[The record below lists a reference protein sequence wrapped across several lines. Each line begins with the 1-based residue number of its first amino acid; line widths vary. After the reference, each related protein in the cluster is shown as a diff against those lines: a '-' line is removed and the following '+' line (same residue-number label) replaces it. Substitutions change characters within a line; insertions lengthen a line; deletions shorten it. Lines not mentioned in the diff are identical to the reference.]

1 MSSKSSKK
9 EDGHRVSAAA
19 EAGAGSGRSF
29 FGRLRAGFNAVQQEV
44 ATAEELTAAAEKQIN
59 SLSQQQP
66 LPDNNPTALT
76 PLYFEPEMAM
86 LTNIAL
92 HYNEAVK
99 LQETLLGC
107 PLNVDPIEER
117 LLALR
122 GRLLKLEENPRLL
135 RTGYRPYLH
144 ERSPQEVRQQQ
155 QQQQQPKPKQTAA
168 VAVSKCEA
176 PQPKRRP
183 GTPRFSKSYDDANGQ
198 SAETPTT
205 TTTTSTISTP
215 TPPPTL
221 PIDTLHQSAGGRS
234 IPIRSGSSSS
244 SKPVE
249 PTVVTNREIAH
260 CLSRLSRWNTVTITS
275 SENALI
281 PSSPAVPVPV
291 PSSAVPL
298 PTKPFTRSCTF
309 VKPKTPPVPFSSS
322 SSSSSSAA
330 LITPVPPGSVFKP
343 TISKSNISS
352 SSNYV
357 PRNTTFTLPLHQ
369 QSFPYA
375 ATPIALLMN
384 NGSNGSLENS
394 SVEYETVEFTPGMTS
409 RVPKNR

>member
-9 EDGHRVSAAA
+9 EDGHPKVSAAA
-19 EAGAGSGRSF
+19 EASAGSGRSF

-44 ATAEELTAAAEKQIN
+44 ATAEELTAAFEKQIN
-59 SLSQQQP
+59 SLSQQP
-66 LPDNNPTALT
+66 LPDNPTALT

-86 LTNIAL
+86 LTNIAI
-92 HYNEAVK
+92 HYLLLLNNEAVK

-155 QQQQQPKPKQTAA
+155 QQQQPKPKQTAA
-168 VAVSKCEA
+168 ASKCEA
-176 PQPKRRP
+176 PQSKRRP
-183 GTPRFSKSYDDANGQ
+183 GTPRFSKSFADANSP

-205 TTTTSTISTP
+205 STP
-215 TPPPTL
+215 TPTPPQLPPTL

-357 PRNTTFTLPLHQ
+357 PRNTTFTLPLDQ